1 MDQFR
6 TTLPI
11 TPASFQIDLQT
22 PVLSL
27 GSCFA
32 HTMGKRLQQNK
43 FQVLNNPFGVI
54 FNPLSVFKLLN
65 AVINKTSHDLLQDN
79 NLIENNG
86 VWYHYDTHSDIWA
99 TTLPEL
105 KEKVQSKIEGTHQFL
120 QTTQVLIL
128 TLGTAYAYFRKD
140 NDLLVA
146 NCHKISQN
154 FFEKRLLTTQEIID
168 GFAKLHKQLQQ
179 TYPNI
184 KVIVTVSPVRHMKDT
199 LPFNQVSKATLRLA
213 CHYIT
218 EQFPKVAYFPSY
230 ELLLDDLRDYRF
242 FAKDMI
248 HPTQVAEDY
257 IWDKFTQAFMTET
270 TLSFLKKWQKIRQSL
285 NHRAFHPSSDTHQ
298 QFLKK
303 LLNKLKEIQHQI
315 DVTQEIIQVETQLV

>member
-6 TTLPI
+6 TTFPI
-11 TPASFQIDLQT
+11 APTSFQIDLQT
-22 PVLSL
+22 PVLSM

-32 HTMGKRLQQNK
+32 HTMGQRLQQNK

-54 FNPLSVFKLLN
+54 FNPLSVFKLLD
-65 AVINKTSHDLLQDN
+65 AAITKTCHDLLQDD
-79 NLIENNG
+79 NLVENNG
-86 VWYHYDTHSDIWA
+86 VWYHYDAHSDIWA
-99 TTLPEL
+99 GNLPEL
-105 KEKVQSKIEGTHQFL
+105 KEKVRSKIEETHQFL
-120 QTTQVLIL
+120 QATQVLIL

-140 NDLLVA
+140 NDALVA
-146 NCHKISQN
+146 NCHKVPQK
-154 FFEKRLLTTQEIID
+154 FFEKRLLTTQETIG
-168 GFAKLHKQLQQ
+168 GFAKFYKQLQR

-184 KVIVTVSPVRHMKDT
+184 KVIVTVSPVRHIKDT

-218 EQFPKVAYFPSY
+218 EQFPTVTYFPSY

-257 IWDKFTQAFMTET
+257 IWDKFTQTFMSET
-270 TLSFLKKWQKIRQSL
+270 TLSFLKKWQKIHQSL

-303 LLNKLKEIQHQI
+303 LLNKLKEIQHQV
-315 DVTQEIIQVETQLV
+315 DVTQEITQVEKQLL